1 MLFRNE
7 LMDNLKFFILEINR
21 SGFRT
26 RNVLNVLSLP
36 RTSLDVA
43 IDNIDKRTRIQSK
56 IFQPSRRQLVGP
68 AQKNP
73 FAIILIV
80 ASKMNMQDTIISIQ
94 YKAID
99 SPLSGSFK
107 GLSIANVILEITI
120 IIVMI
125 DSKSL
130 DFTIRPRNSLK
141 RF

>member
-80 ASKMNMQDTIISIQ
+80 ASTMNMQDTIISIQ

-107 GLSIANVILEITI
+107 GLSIAKLILEITI

-125 DSKSL
+125 YSKSL
-130 DFTIRPRNSLK
+130 DFTIRIRNSLK

>member
-1 MLFRNE
+1 
-7 LMDNLKFFILEINR
+7 
-21 SGFRT
+21 
-26 RNVLNVLSLP
+26 
-36 RTSLDVA
+36 
-43 IDNIDKRTRIQSK
+43 
-56 IFQPSRRQLVGP
+56 
-68 AQKNP
+68 
-73 FAIILIV
+73 
-80 ASKMNMQDTIISIQ
+80 MNMQDTIISIQ

-107 GLSIANVILEITI
+107 GLSIAKVILEITI